1 MLSLTTGP
9 SQIEQSSV
17 SVYKMERNSEQL
29 SVLFT
34 WAGLSLEQ
42 TGGVLLHYVVSIYI
56 THPSTGR
63 RTVSVYKC
71 NSFVLLNVIFA
82 VRQD

>member
-1 MLSLTTGP
+1 MLYRDNVITMLSLTTVP

-17 SVYKMERNSEQL
+17 SVYRMERNSEQL

-42 TGGVLLHYVVSIYI
+42 AGGVLLRYVVTLNQNGSM
-56 THPSTGR
+56 
-63 RTVSVYKC
+63 VSGM
-71 NSFVLLNVIFA
+71 
-82 VRQD
+82 

>member
-17 SVYKMERNSEQL
+17 SVYRMERNSEQL

-34 WAGLSLEQ
+34 WAGLNLEQ
-42 TGGVLLHYVVSIYI
+42 AGGVLLRYVVSIYI

-63 RTVSVYKC
+63 RTVSVYKY
-71 NSFVLLNVIFA
+71 NSHV
-82 VRQD
+82 